1 MASEI
6 QVDTILPQ
14 SSSTLTLGNSGSTV
28 NVTGTL
34 DGSGLTGLNA
44 SNITTGT
51 LDDARL
57 SGNVLTTASAPVY
70 TSISPD
76 TIEPST
82 ATDITITGSNFTNMP
97 IVEIIASDG
106 DVFTPNSITFNSSTS
121 LTINVTLAT
130 NANYFIRIENPNG
143 LATRSTAADL
153 TVSDGVT
160 FVTASGT
167 LGTFDKGASINVA
180 VTASSDSAVD
190 FSKISGTFP
199 TGLSLGSTQNTVYI
213 AGTESSSITNETT
226 YNFTLRGTDQ
236 ESQTADRA
244 FSITIQVDITES
256 MSFE

>member
-14 SSSTLTLGNSGSTV
+14 SSSTLTLGNAGSTV

-34 DGSGLTGLNA
+34 DGSGLTGINA
-44 SNITTGT
+44 SNISSGT

-57 SGNVLTTASAPVY
+57 SGNVLTTASQPTY

-82 ATDITITGSNFTNMP
+82 ATDITITGTNFTNMP
-97 IVEIIASDG
+97 RIEIIASDG
-106 DVFTPNSITFNSSTS
+106 DVFSPNSITYNSSTS
-121 LTINVTLAT
+121 LTMNVTLAT

-143 LATRSTAADL
+143 LAVRSSAADL
-153 TVSDGVT
+153 TVSTGVT
-160 FVTASGT
+160 FTTASGT
-167 LGTFDKGASINVA
+167 LGTFSKGDAVNVA
-180 VTASSDSAVD
+180 VTATSDSAVD

-236 ESQTADRA
+236 ELQTADRA
-244 FSITIQVDITES
+244 FSITISVDVQES